1 MLPTGAEDTV
11 SEQFTHYCTS
21 CIHLNNWDVN

>member
-11 SEQFTHYCTS
+11 SEQFTHLLYIMYTS
-21 CIHLNNWDVN
+21 